1 MNRILVL
8 FFCICLNPCFL
19 FAQDNAAVR
28 RLSLK
33 EVIEL
38 AKVQSPAAHRAE
50 TRKENR
56 YWQYNTYLSNYRPQL
71 VLSGRDEFSREVIP
85 TRQNDGTYAFPQ
97 VNQNLASL
105 NLSLE
110 QRIGFSGSR
119 IFLSSSL
126 QRFDNFFLDNV
137 RYSGNPAFIG
147 LTQPLFFFNSLKW
160 DKKIE
165 PLRYEESKR
174 RFVEEMED
182 ISVEVT
188 DLFFDLLLAQAGM
201 DIAQKNLE
209 NNQIL
214 YDTAASKYEVG
225 KTSENDL
232 LQLELSVMRA
242 RQQVAKAELDL
253 ETSTLKLK
261 SYIGMNDEENLSL
274 LPPSE
279 IPEFQVNTDIALAE
293 AGRNRRATIAFKRQR
308 LEAERDV
315 ARAKGNGG
323 FNANI
328 NATFGF
334 TNQGEALGDVYQQP
348 DDQQTVLL
356 NFSIPV
362 MDWGRRKSRLK
373 TAEANQELTN
383 YTVSQAQIN
392 FEQEVITQVKLF
404 DMLRK
409 QVVIAEKSDDIAQRR
424 YEISRNKYLNNDISI
439 TDLNIATQEKDGAR
453 RSFVAALR
461 DFWIAY
467 YELRQLTLYDFAEG
481 HPLRH

>member
-8 FFCICLNPCFL
+8 FFCICINPFFL
-19 FAQDNAAVR
+19 FGQENPEPR
-28 RLSLK
+28 RLTL
-33 EVIEL
+33 EEIIEL
-38 AKVQSPAAHRAE
+38 AKEQSPAAYRAD
-50 TRKENR
+50 TRRENR

-110 QRIGFSGSR
+110 QRLGFSGSR

-126 QRFDNFFLDNV
+126 QRFDNFFLENV
-137 RYSGNPAFIG
+137 RYSGNPVFIG
-147 LTQPLFFFNSLKW
+147 FTQPLFFFNSLKW

-174 RFVEEMED
+174 RFIEEMED

-201 DIAQKNLE
+201 SIAQKNLE

-214 YDTAASKYEVG
+214 YDSASVKYEIG
-225 KTSENDL
+225 ETSENDL

-242 RQQVAKAELDL
+242 RQQMATAELDL
-253 ETSTLKLK
+253 ETSTLRLK
-261 SYIGMNDEENLSL
+261 SYIGINDEESLSL
-274 LPPSE
+274 LPPAE
-279 IPEFQVNTDIALAE
+279 IPEFEVNTDIALAE
-293 AGRNRRATIAFKRQR
+293 ASSNRRAPVAFKRQK
-308 LEAERDV
+308 LEAERAV

-334 TNQGEALGDVYQQP
+334 TAQGEALGAVYEQP

-373 TAEANQELTN
+373 TAEANQKLTN
-383 YTVSQAQIN
+383 YTVAQSQIN
-392 FEQEVITQVKLF
+392 FEQQVITQVKLF

-439 TDLNIATQEKDGAR
+439 TDLNIATQEKDEAR

-467 YELRQLTLYDFAEG
+467 YELRQLTLYDFKEG
-481 HPLRH
+481 HRLKF

>member
-1 MNRILVL
+1 ME
-8 FFCICLNPCFL
+8 
-19 FAQDNAAVR
+19 
-28 RLSLK
+28 

-38 AKVQSPAAHRAE
+38 AKEQSPAAYRAE
-50 TRKENR
+50 TRKKNR

-71 VLSGRDEFSREVIP
+71 VLSGADEFSREVIP

-97 VNQNLASL
+97 VNQNYASL
-105 NLSLE
+105 ALSLE

-119 IFLSSSL
+119 ISLSSSL
-126 QRFDNFFLDNV
+126 QRFDNFFQENV
-137 RYSGNPAFIG
+137 RYSGNPVFIG
-147 LTQPLFFFNSLKW
+147 LTQPLFFFNSLRW

-209 NNQIL
+209 NNLAL
-214 YDTAASKYEVG
+214 YETAAERYEKG
-225 KTSENDL
+225 ETSENDL

-253 ETSTLKLK
+253 ETSTLRLK
-261 SYIGMNDEENLSL
+261 SYIGINDEDGLSL
-274 LPPSE
+274 LPPAE
-279 IPEFQVNTDIALAE
+279 IPEFTVDTEIALTE
-293 AGRNRRATIAFKRQR
+293 AIRNRRATVAFKRR
-308 LEAERDV
+308 KLEAERDV
-315 ARAKGNGG
+315 ARARGNGG

-334 TNQGEALGDVYQQP
+334 TNQGEALGDVYQHP

-383 YTVSQAQIN
+383 YTVAQAQIN

-404 DMLRK
+404 GMLRK
-409 QVVIAEKSDDIAQRR
+409 QVLIAEKSDDIAQRR
-424 YEISRNKYLNNDISI
+424 YEISRNKYLKEEISI
-439 TDLNIATQEKDGAR
+439 TDLNIATQEKDQAR
-453 RSFVAALR
+453 RRFIAALR
-461 DFWIAY
+461 DFWTAY
-467 YELRQLTLYDFAEG
+467 YELRKLTLYDFADQ
-481 HPLRH
+481 HPLGIAE